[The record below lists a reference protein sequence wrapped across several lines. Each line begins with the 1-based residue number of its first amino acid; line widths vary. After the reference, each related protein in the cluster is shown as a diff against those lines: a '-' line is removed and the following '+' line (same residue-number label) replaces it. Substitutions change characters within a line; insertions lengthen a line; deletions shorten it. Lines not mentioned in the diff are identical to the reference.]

1 MSRFDATR
9 RARIAAWTG
18 AALAW
23 GTVVAVAGQRQTTT
37 ESVVAEPDPAIETAT
52 QQAGSIPTMPAR
64 GLVIIRY
71 EPSAESAAEVRTV
84 FAPQA
89 APAPAAQPAA
99 PAPTPEPAS
108 SGS

>member
-1 MSRFDATR
+1 MSRFDASR

-23 GTVVAVAGQRQTTT
+23 GTVVAVAGQRQATAETDT
-37 ESVVAEPDPAIETAT
+37 AESGTSIEA
-52 QQAGSIPTMPAR
+52 QALESGSIPTMPSK
-64 GLVIIRY
+64 GLVIIRH
-71 EPSAESAAEVRTV
+71 EPTEDNSPPVRTV
-84 FAPQA
+84 FVQQA

-99 PAPTPEPAS
+99 PAPAPAS

>member
-1 MSRFDATR
+1 MSRFDSTR

-23 GTVVAVAGQRQTTT
+23 GTVVAVIGQRQTTT
-37 ESVVAEPDPAIETAT
+37 ETMAAEPDPTVEAVT
-52 QQAGSIPTMPAR
+52 QAVAPIPSMPEK

-84 FAPQA
+84 FIPQT

-99 PAPTPEPAS
+99 PAPAPAPAS

>member
-23 GTVVAVAGQRQTTT
+23 GTVVAVAGHRQTTT
-37 ESVVAEPDPAIETAT
+37 EAVVLEPDPAVETAM
-52 QQAGSIPTMPAR
+52 QGVGSIPTMPEK

-71 EPSAESAAEVRTV
+71 EPSADSAAEVRTV

-89 APAPAAQPAA
+89 APAPAAQSA
-99 PAPTPEPAS
+99 PASAPAPAS

>member
-23 GTVVAVAGQRQTTT
+23 GTVVAVVGQRQATT
-37 ESVVAEPDPAIETAT
+37 ESVLAEPDPATVTSA
-52 QQAGSIPTMPAR
+52 QDVAAIPTMPEK

-84 FAPQA
+84 FTPQA

-99 PAPTPEPAS
+99 APAPAPAS